1 MNELTL
7 PQRAAVALDSAKH
20 RKELAELIQK
30 SAAIVSVTNSDGR
43 EEAHRAGMV
52 LKTARVTIQKRGKE
66 AREDATAFSK
76 AVIAE
81 EKSLIDIIEPEES
94 RIIGLRDAW
103 DEKIAA
109 ERRAKIE
116 AEHQRVELIR
126 EHISDIRAIP
136 SRYLGKSASAIEIG
150 LADVAALEIDED
162 RFAEF
167 CEEAAKARHA
177 IMGELREMLET
188 QTAAEAEAARLKAE
202 QEAEAARL
210 KEEREELDRLRAE
223 AEQRRQEDERKAAET
238 RAAQEAQLKAEREQ
252 QERELAAQLA
262 EAERIRKLEDGQ
274 RAFQQQQEREALE
287 RQNADMRLERARLAQ
302 GQAALAEAQRQRDEK
317 EAERKRLQEAAD
329 QLLADALK
337 RESPP
342 TPGEIVYLVAETYL
356 VPHATAAEWLVTLD
370 FRGFVPALEAA

>member
-188 QTAAEAEAARLKAE
+188 QTAAEAEAARIKAE
-202 QEAEAARL
+202 QEAEADRL
-210 KEEREELDRLRAE
+210 KAEREELAKLRAE
-223 AEQRRQEDERKAAET
+223 AAERHA
-238 RAAQEAQLKAEREQ
+238 AAQAQLKAEREQ
-252 QERELAAQLA
+252 QEKELAAQRAELA
-262 EAERIRKLEDGQ
+262 RLRKLEDDQ
-274 RAFQQQQEREALE
+274 RAFQQQKEREAME
-287 RQNADMRLERARLAQ
+287 EQNTAMRLERARLAQ